1 MPFEILGHTARAKKC
16 VAMEGLIA
24 EGKEHM
30 EEELGPSVMDAALIA
45 SAQKVEHYEIAA
57 YGSARTLAEEVGQP
71 RVAELLQ
78 ATLDEESATD
88 LKLTRL
94 AEDLVN
100 QQAA

>member
-1 MPFEILGHTARAKKC
+1 
-16 VAMEGLIA
+16 
-24 EGKEHM
+24 
-30 EEELGPSVMDAALIA
+30 MDAALIA
-45 SAQKVEHYEIAA
+45 SAQKVEHYDIAA

-78 ATLDEESATD
+78 ATLDGDSAS
-88 LKLTRL
+88 RVSFRSV

>member
-1 MPFEILGHTARAKKC
+1 
-16 VAMEGLIA
+16 MEGLIA

-45 SAQKVEHYEIAA
+45 SAQKVEHYDIAA

-78 ATLDEESATD
+78 ATLDGDSAS
-88 LKLTRL
+88 RVSFRSV

-100 QQAA
+100 QQTA